1 MLELTSLSIFARS
14 GLVVLDHKLLHCIL
28 SQTTLF
34 RYRTLSGAQVGM
46 PVSLLV
52 RTVWRIDLGLPF
64 RKLRSFVQVL
74 SVLLALQVL
83 LVTTPYRPLLRS
95 VEGAP

>member
-1 MLELTSLSIFARS
+1 
-14 GLVVLDHKLLHCIL
+14 
-28 SQTTLF
+28 
-34 RYRTLSGAQVGM
+34 M